1 MLKNNRRALLLSS
14 AIILLPVLI
23 GLLLW
28 NRLPQEV
35 PTHFGPDGQADGWSS
50 KPFAVFGLPAFLLA
64 VHWVCLFFTAK
75 DPKNETQHHKVAG
88 LVLWICPV
96 VSLFVAFV
104 SYAAALGLD
113 VNVSLIA
120 MLLVGVM
127 FVAVGNYMPK
137 CKQNHTIGIK
147 IPWTLNDEGNWNATH
162 RFAGKVWVIGGLL
175 FIVCAFLPPPVFV
188 WAFLPLIFALV
199 LIPTLYSYNYHKKH
213 G

>member
-1 MLKNNRRALLLSS
+1 MLKNNRRTQLLSS
-14 AIILLPVLI
+14 VIILLPVLA

-50 KPFAVFGLPAFLLA
+50 RGFAVFGLPAFLLA

-75 DPKNETQHHKVAG
+75 DPKNQGQNPKLFT

-104 SYAAALGLD
+104 SYTAALGVN
-113 VNVSLIA
+113 VNVSLVA
-120 MLLVGVM
+120 MLLVGVC
-127 FVAVGNYMPK
+127 FIAVGNYMPK

-147 IPWTLNDEGNWNATH
+147 IPWTLNDEDNWNATH

-175 FIVCAFLPPPVFV
+175 AILCAFLPPLIIV
-188 WAFLPLIFALV
+188 WAFLPLLFALV
-199 LIPTLYSYNYHKKH
+199 LIPTLYSYNYYKKH
-213 G
+213 K